1 MTETT
6 RRQCSFRG
14 IPFEL
19 ETISQSGG
27 RRLSI
32 NEFPYQINAYIEDL
46 GQKNTSITIDG
57 YLMPDLL
64 TDTPFKQIK
73 ELKNALESAFNEGGI
88 GLLELSYYPNR
99 LKVYA
104 SDSSFSING
113 TNKIDFNVTFV
124 FYKEIKPLLSV
135 VSYQIDTQN
144 KFLNFVNGL
153 LSELSS
159 LVNFDLSAIYPY
171 KSYLATLQ
179 IAKEYIQ
186 TLFRGITLSDDD
198 ASSKITDRINN
209 LSTTDY
215 ADYFNLIYDIATY
228 EKATSSLSVF
238 IDTLNYEPTDA
249 TLSGRSSTRISMV
262 DNERYLTHAFKQAF
276 IGAYAVSLTQE
287 KFETRSQAIYHRAN
301 LSDLIDTEHDYTTG
315 TNFDLLT
322 DVVNSATTYI
332 TNELANLSIVVT
344 IEGHNKL
351 LPATYWSYRLYGN
364 LDYVDDLIQRNGIVD
379 PDFMPLSFK
388 ALSV

>member
-1 MTETT
+1 MTDTT

-19 ETISQSGG
+19 ETISHSGG

-46 GQKNTSITIDG
+46 GQKNTSLTVDG
-57 YLMPDLL
+57 YIISDLL
-64 TDTPFKQIK
+64 TSTPFQQIK

-104 SDSSFSING
+104 GDFSFSINS

-124 FYKEIKPLLSV
+124 FYKEIKPLYSV
-135 VSYQIDTQN
+135 VSYQIDTQD
-144 KFLNFVNGL
+144 KFLRLVNNL
-153 LSELSS
+153 LSELSA
-159 LVNFDLSAIYPY
+159 LVNFDLNSIYPY
-171 KSYLATLQ
+171 KSYLATLK
-179 IAKEYIQ
+179 IAKDYIQ

-209 LSTTDY
+209 LSPSDY

-228 EKATSSLSVF
+228 EKTTNSLSLFV
-238 IDTLNYEPTDA
+238 DA
-249 TLSGRSSTRISMV
+249 LSYTPSNETLSRRSKTRISMI

-276 IGAYAVSLTQE
+276 IGAYAVALTQE
-287 KFETRSQAIYHRAN
+287 KFETRTQAIYHRAN
-301 LSDLIDTEHDYTTG
+301 LSDLIDTEHDYAVG
-315 TNFDLLT
+315 ANFDLLT
-322 DVVNSATTYI
+322 DVVNSTATYI
-332 TNELANLSIVVT
+332 TNELANLSTVVT
-344 IEGHNKL
+344 IEGHNQM

-364 LDYVDDLIQRNGIVD
+364 LDYVDDLIQRNNIVD

>member
-1 MTETT
+1 MTDAT
-6 RRQCSFRG
+6 RRQCSFRS

-32 NEFPYQINAYIEDL
+32 NEFPYQIDAYIEDV
-46 GQKNTSITIDG
+46 GQKNTSIVIDG
-57 YLMPDLL
+57 YIMPDLL
-64 TDTPFKQIK
+64 TSTPYEQIK
-73 ELKNALESAFNEGGI
+73 DFKNALEDAFNEGGI
-88 GLLELSYYPNR
+88 GLLELSYYPRR

-104 SDSSFSING
+104 SDSSFSINS
-113 TNKIDFNVTFV
+113 TNKIDFSVTFV
-124 FYKEIKPLLSV
+124 LHKEIKPLSSV
-135 VSYQIDTQN
+135 VSYQIDTQD

-153 LSELSS
+153 LSELSA
-159 LVNFDLSAIYPY
+159 LVNFDLGAIYPY

-186 TLFRGITLSDDD
+186 TLFRGITLSDSD
-198 ASSKITDRINN
+198 ASSKVTDRVNN
-209 LSTTDY
+209 LSSSDY
-215 ADYFNLIYDIATY
+215 TDYFNLIYDIATY

-238 IDTLNYEPTDA
+238 IDTLNYEPADA
-249 TLSGRSSTRISMV
+249 TLIGRSKTRIAMV

-276 IGAYAVSLTQE
+276 IGAYCVSLTQE

-301 LSDLIDTEHDYTTG
+301 LSDVIDTEHDYATG

-322 DVVNSATTYI
+322 EVVNSATTYI
-332 TNELANLSIVVT
+332 TNELANLSVVVT
-344 IEGHNKL
+344 IEGHNKE

-364 LDYVDDLIQRNGIVD
+364 LDYVEDLIERNGIVD

>member
-1 MTETT
+1 MTDTT

-46 GQKNTSITIDG
+46 GQKNTSLTIDG
-57 YLMPDLL
+57 YIMPDLL
-64 TDTPFKQIK
+64 TDTPYTQIK

-104 SDSSFSING
+104 SDSSFSINS
-113 TNKIDFNVTFV
+113 TNKIDFSVTFV
-124 FYKEIKPLLSV
+124 FYKEIKQLLSV

-144 KFLNFVNGL
+144 KYLNFVNGL

-159 LVNFDLSAIYPY
+159 LVNFDLSAVYPY

-209 LSTTDY
+209 LSASDY

-228 EKATSSLSVF
+228 EKSTSSLSIF
-238 IDTLNYEPTDA
+238 IDALNYVSLDNSIT
-249 TLSGRSSTRISMV
+249 GRSNTRISMAN
-262 DNERYLTHAFKQAF
+262 NEKYLTHAFKQAL

-315 TNFDLLT
+315 ANFDLLT
-322 DVVNSATTYI
+322 EVVNSATTYI

-364 LDYVDDLIQRNGIVD
+364 LNYVDDLIQKNGIAD

>member
-1 MTETT
+1 MTDTT

-19 ETISQSGG
+19 ETISQNGG

-46 GQKNTSITIDG
+46 GQKNTSLSIEG
-57 YLMPDLL
+57 YLISDAV
-64 TDTPFKQIK
+64 TKTPFTQIK

-88 GLLELSYYPNR
+88 GLLELSYYPNK

-104 SDSSFSING
+104 GDYSFSINSS
-113 TNKIDFNVTFV
+113 NKIDFNVTFA
-124 FYKEIKPLLSV
+124 FHKEIKPLLSV
-135 VSYQIDTQN
+135 VSYQIDTQYKYLLFIN
-144 KFLNFVNGL
+144 NV
-153 LSELSS
+153 LSELSA
-159 LVNFDLSAIYPY
+159 LVNFNLNAVYPY
-171 KSYLATLQ
+171 KSYVATLG
-179 IAKEYIQ
+179 IARDYIK

-209 LSTTDY
+209 LSTSDY

-228 EKATSSLSVF
+228 EKPTSSLNVF
-238 IDTLNYEPTDA
+238 IEALNYQSISN
-249 TLSGRSSTRISMV
+249 TLTGKSQTRIDMV
-262 DNERYLTHAFKQAF
+262 NNEKYLTHAFKQAF
-276 IGAYAVSLTQE
+276 IGAYAVALTQE
-287 KFETRSQAIYHRAN
+287 KFTTRSQAVYHRAN
-301 LSDLIDTEHDYTTG
+301 LSDLIDAEHDYATG
-315 TNFDLLT
+315 ENFNLLT
-322 DVVNSATTYI
+322 ELVNSTTTYI
-332 TNELANLSIVVT
+332 TNQLANLSIVVT
-344 IEGHNKL
+344 IEGHNKM

-364 LDYVDDLIQRNGIVD
+364 LDYVDDLIQRNEIVD

>member
-1 MTETT
+1 MTDTT

-46 GQKNTSITIDG
+46 GQKNTSISVEG
-57 YLMPDLL
+57 YLISDLV
-64 TDTPFKQIK
+64 TNTPFNQIK
-73 ELKNALESAFNEGGI
+73 ELKNALESAFTEGGI
-88 GLLELSYYPNR
+88 GILELSYYPNR

-104 SDSSFSING
+104 SDSSFSINS
-113 TNKIDFNVTFV
+113 TNKIDFSVTFV

-135 VSYQIDTQN
+135 VSYQIDTQD

-153 LSELSS
+153 LSELSA

-171 KSYLATLQ
+171 KSYIATLQ

-198 ASSKITDRINN
+198 ASSNITNRLNN
-209 LSTTDY
+209 LSVSDY

-228 EKATSSLSVF
+228 EKSTNSLSFF
-238 IDTLNYEPTDA
+238 IDALNYESVDDI
-249 TLSGRSSTRISMV
+249 LSGQSKTRIDMV
-262 DNERYLTHAFKQAF
+262 NNKRYLTHAFKQVL

-301 LSDLIDTEHDYTTG
+301 LSDLIDSEHDYATG
-315 TNFDLLT
+315 ANFNLLT
-322 DVVNSATTYI
+322 DLVNATATYI
-332 TNELANLSIVVT
+332 TNVLTNLSVVVT
-344 IEGHNKL
+344 IEGHNKM

-364 LDYVDDLIQRNGIVD
+364 LDYVDDLIQRNGISD